1 MSRKFND
8 RIPIDIDKEIGK
20 VKGMN
25 IPELVDYIIS
35 IMERKR
41 ISSFE
46 TLRYD
51 AFISPLG
58 FVTELP
64 KGANLLLFP
73 FKGHFRR
80 EFSLDNLVND
90 NGKLVFYVSEELHN
104 YNVRSTKCGTKRYTL
119 EELFHLLD
127 VTPWKKAYF
136 HLKNDAHPWKI
147 SKYFLLYQ
155 IINKLLH
162 YNPQR
167 AEAESEKR
175 TPLTDK
181 EIEILVKK
189 NL

>member
-1 MSRKFND
+1 MSRRFND
-8 RIPIDIDKEIGK
+8 RTPIDIDKEIGK
-20 VKGMN
+20 VKEMN

-35 IMERKR
+35 TMERKR
-41 ISSFE
+41 VSSFE
-46 TLRYD
+46 ALRYD

-58 FVTELP
+58 YVTELP

-73 FKGHFRR
+73 FKGYFRR
-80 EFSLDNLVND
+80 EYSLDNLVND
-90 NGKLVFYVSEELHN
+90 NGKLVFYVS
-104 YNVRSTKCGTKRYTL
+104 NVRSTKCGTKRYTL
-119 EELFHLLD
+119 DELFHLLD

-136 HLKNDAHPWKI
+136 HLKNDVHPWTR

-167 AEAESEKR
+167 AEAESEKI

>member
-1 MSRKFND
+1 MSRRFND
-8 RIPIDIDKEIGK
+8 RTPIDIDKEIRK
-20 VKGMN
+20 VKGMTV
-25 IPELVDYIIS
+25 PELADYIICT
-35 IMERKR
+35 MERKR

-46 TLRYD
+46 ALRYD

-58 FVTELP
+58 YVTELP
-64 KGANLLLFP
+64 KGASLLLFP

-80 EFSLDNLVND
+80 EFRLDNLVNE
-90 NGKLVFYVSEELHN
+90 NGKLVFYVSEELHT

-119 EELFHLLD
+119 DELFHLLD

-136 HLKNDAHPWKI
+136 HLKSDVHPWTR

-155 IINKLLH
+155 IISKLLH

-167 AEAESEKR
+167 AEADSEKI
-175 TPLTDK
+175 TPLTDR
-181 EIEILVKK
+181 ELEILIKK

>member
-1 MSRKFND
+1 MSRRFND
-8 RIPIDIDKEIGK
+8 RTPIDIDKEIGK

-35 IMERKR
+35 TMDRKR

-46 TLRYD
+46 ALRYD

-58 FVTELP
+58 YVTELS
-64 KGANLLLFP
+64 KGANLFLFP

-90 NGKLVFYVSEELHN
+90 NGKLVFYVSEELHT

-119 EELFHLLD
+119 DELFHLLD

-136 HLKNDAHPWKI
+136 HLKNDVHPWTR

-167 AEAESEKR
+167 EEAESEKI

-181 EIEILVKK
+181 EIGILVNK

>member
-1 MSRKFND
+1 MSRRFND
-8 RIPIDIDKEIGK
+8 RTPIDIDKEIGK
-20 VKGMN
+20 VKEMN

-35 IMERKR
+35 TMERKR

-46 TLRYD
+46 ALRND

-58 FVTELP
+58 YVTELP
-64 KGANLLLFP
+64 TGANLLLFP
-73 FKGHFRR
+73 FKGYFRR
-80 EFSLDNLVND
+80 EYSLDNLVND
-90 NGKLVFYVSEELHN
+90 NGKLVFYVS
-104 YNVRSTKCGTKRYTL
+104 NVRSTKCGTKRYTL
-119 EELFHLLD
+119 DELFHLLD

-136 HLKNDAHPWKI
+136 HLKNDVHPWTR

-167 AEAESEKR
+167 AEAESEKI